1 MSYDC
6 PKCGAIGVISTAEG
20 KCSKCGWGYKYRW
33 HDHPLFNENI
43 IAVCIVLILLLYL
56 RHYP

>member
-43 IAVCIVLILLLYL
+43 IAVCIVLILLLYFW
-56 RHYP
+56 